1 MTNMRDK
8 IVLAMN
14 SHNTDVRVGAA
25 MDDFE
30 EVGGHTNHLHAL
42 HADVILA
49 ALPYM
54 IAPLVWE
61 KHSSNSTAQ
70 QKHFYSGRYT
80 LILMHD
86 GYLVE
91 FSDLSL
97 GHGYSLGVAK
107 SLADSHHR
115 ASIMAAFTG
124 ATSK

>member
-1 MTNMRDK
+1 MTNMRDQIAEIIENK
-8 IVLAMN
+8 L
-14 SHNTDVRVGAA
+14 
-25 MDDFE
+25 
-30 EVGGHTNHLHAL
+30 GHAGLEYIAN
-42 HADVILA
+42 DILA
-49 ALPYM
+49 ALPAM

-61 KHSSNSTAQ
+61 QHSSNSTAQ

-115 ASIMAAFTG
+115 ASIMAVFTG
-124 ATSK
+124 ATNK